1 MKSTGGMYINSQVHL
16 DGQEFDSCTFHD
28 CLVTYSGGPAPV
40 MSNCV
45 LQNCRWVFEGPA
57 GATLQF
63 LKSMY
68 HGGFKSVVDQLFDS
82 IRATTPPPQ
91 MGEID
96 TSEAPRSAASKEFK

>member
-1 MKSTGGMYINSQVHL
+1 
-16 DGQEFDSCTFHD
+16 
-28 CLVTYSGGPAPV
+28 
-40 MSNCV
+40 
-45 LQNCRWVFEGPA
+45 
-57 GATLQF
+57 
-63 LKSMY
+63 MY